1 MMKMKNKILSGQ
13 LLICLVLSATIYSC
27 TKDDII
33 KKDVVIT
40 WPNPADITFGT
51 LLSDIQL
58 NAAADVPGTFIYT
71 PGLGTKLNI
80 GVNYLRADFE
90 PTDAEKY
97 KIAIKVVQIIVLPDQ
112 YGTMTDQAGNVYKTI
127 TIGTQTWMAENL
139 RTNKYRNHE
148 PIDSVSF
155 ISWTRRTGAFCVY
168 NVVVPDNNAIY
179 GKLYNWYAVNDSRNI
194 APTGWHVATDAEWTT
209 LINYLGGNS
218 IAGGKMKETGIS
230 HWNDPNVDATNES
243 GFTALPGGAR
253 YSDTFMRLKEYGNW
267 WSSTTYIPDKAW
279 YYYMANTAGSI
290 MRDNENKE
298 RGYSVRC
305 VKD

>member
-1 MMKMKNKILSGQ
+1 MKKENRM
-13 LLICLVLSATIYSC
+13 LICRLLTCMVLSIISFSC
-27 TKDDII
+27 KNDDSI
-33 KKDVVIT
+33 KKNVVIT
-40 WPNPADITFGT
+40 WSNPADITFGT
-51 LLSDIQL
+51 LLSDKQL
-58 NAAADVPGTFIYT
+58 NATADVPGTFVYT
-71 PGLGTKLNI
+71 PGVGTKLNI
-80 GVNYLRADFE
+80 GKNYLRVDFE
-90 PTDAEKY
+90 PVHAEIY
-97 KIAIKVVQIIVLPDQ
+97 NEAEKVVQIIVLPDQ

-148 PIDSVSF
+148 SIDSVSF
-155 ISWTRRTGAFCVY
+155 SSWTRESGAFCVY
-168 NVVVPDNNAIY
+168 NVVVADNDVIY

-194 APTGWHVATDAEWTT
+194 APAGWHVATDAEWTT

-218 IAGGKMKETGIS
+218 IAGGKMKETGII
-230 HWNDPNVDATNES
+230 HWKNPNVDATNES

-253 YSDTFMRLKEYGNW
+253 YADTFIRLKEYGNW
-267 WSSTTYIPDKAW
+267 WSATAYAPDNAW
-279 YYYMANTAGSI
+279 YYYTANSAGGI